1 MYIQKD
7 RLLFLLCFFMII
19 ILISCVK
26 EKKQDIIEPEIQNII
41 MELPTIQNYNMPSI
55 FDVRSD
61 KEIEKNNNREIIN
74 LLIKGEIPDKTKYTD
89 EILNLNGTWQPDW
102 SYEAE
107 LNMTEE
113 ENNESD
119 RKFSSDKSFSWG
131 IARSILHTTID
142 IDITAE
148 IPFFN
153 SGGDG
158 TFYITDI
165 SKINSNIIKVNVI
178 QAIKRNG
185 ILYEADWEGE
195 FIFRFID
202 KNTMSIENEK
212 AYTYK
217 EGNIWYRRSGPDKQD
232 N

>member
-1 MYIQKD
+1 
-7 RLLFLLCFFMII
+7 MII

-26 EKKQDIIEPEIQNII
+26 EKKQDIIEPEAQNII

-55 FDVRSD
+55 FDVISD
-61 KEIEKNNNREIIN
+61 KEIEKDNNREIIN

-102 SYEAE
+102 SYEAG
-107 LNMTEE
+107 LIMTEE
-113 ENNESD
+113 EKIRSAE
-119 RKFSSDKSFSWG
+119 RFYSDKSFSWG

-153 SGGDG
+153 TGGDG

-165 SKINSNIIKVNVI
+165 SKINSNVIKVNVI
-178 QAIKRNG
+178 QADLRKG
-185 ILYEADWEGE
+185 FYELYWKGE

-202 KNTMSIENEK
+202 KNTMSIENENGFG
-212 AYTYK
+212 YR
-217 EGNIWYRRSGPDKQD
+217 EGNIWYRRSGPG
-232 N
+232 